1 MSKTTCDLSVI
12 IVNYNVVYFLEQC
25 LNSVFAASKNLN
37 VEVFV
42 VDNNSVDGS
51 VELVR
56 EKFRNVKL
64 IANKEN
70 TGFSKANNQAIQ
82 LSSGKYILLLNP
94 DTVVEEDT
102 FEKTLK
108 FMDEHPEA
116 GGLGVRMI
124 DGKGKFLPESKR
136 GFPSPWVA
144 FCKIFGLSKLF
155 PKSKTF
161 SQYHLGYLSE
171 FEINEIDVLS
181 GAFMLMRKETLDK
194 IGLLDE
200 TFFMYGEDIDLSYR
214 IKLGGYKNYY
224 FPETKII
231 HYKGESTKKSSVNY
245 VFVFYKAMIIFAKKH
260 LSSNNAKLF
269 SVAINFAIYF
279 RASVAILN
287 RFIQKVSLPFFDYSI
302 SLIGLFVLANRWAQH
317 DIHFPDRAYFV
328 SFPLYVLVWLIC
340 NLISGLYDNKNNRF
354 LIWQGTFLG
363 TAIILI
369 CYALLPKEWQFS
381 RLFTIVGS
389 LWYIGQFYLSR
400 IIINLFR
407 NNRLSLPDIPKKRF
421 AIVGNEL
428 EFHRVEQLLSET
440 YPNIE
445 VIIPV
450 SVGERYSNSAG
461 SFEQIDEIIRIH
473 KINELI
479 FCSKNLTAKEIITGM
494 SKIEEQ
500 EIEFKIAQPDTTYLI
515 GSNSIDSSGD
525 LYILNSNN
533 LSRPENLRSK
543 RFMDL
548 IFGLSFLVISPIFIW
563 FFRAKYRFIS
573 NLISVVLGRKSFVGY
588 IQTEKHKMQ
597 QLPKIKPGILPPYN
611 IQKNT
616 SEDTIDRLNL
626 MYAKN
631 FNVLFDIQVII
642 SNWKKLDLTH

>member
-1 MSKTTCDLSVI
+1 MSKTTVDLSVI

-25 LNSVFAASKNLN
+25 LNSVIAASKNLK
-37 VEVFV
+37 VEIFV

-51 VELVR
+51 VELVQ
-56 EKFRNVKL
+56 EKFPQVSL

-70 TGFSKANNQAIQ
+70 TGFSRANNQAIQ

-102 FEKTLK
+102 FEKTIK
-108 FMDEHPEA
+108 FMDEHPDS

-144 FCKIFGLSKLF
+144 FCKIFGLSKVF

-161 SQYHLGYLSE
+161 GQYHLGYLSE

-194 IGLLDE
+194 VGHLDE

-224 FPETKII
+224 YPETKII

-245 VFVFYKAMIIFAKKH
+245 VFVFYKAMVIFAKKH
-260 LSSNNAKLF
+260 LSANNAKLF
-269 SVAINFAIYF
+269 SFAINLAIYF

-287 RFIQKVSLPFFDYSI
+287 RFIQKISLPFFDYLI
-302 SLIGLFVLANRWAQH
+302 SLIGLFVLANRWSQQ
-317 DIHFPDRAYFV
+317 DIHFPNRAYFI
-328 SFPLYVLVWLIC
+328 SFPLYVLVWLCC
-340 NLISGLYDNKNNRF
+340 NFISGLYDNKNNKF

-363 TAIILI
+363 TGFILI

-381 RLFTIVGS
+381 RLFTIIGS
-389 LWYIGQFYLSR
+389 FWYIGQFYLSR
-400 IIINLFR
+400 VITNLFR
-407 NNRLSLPDIPKKRF
+407 NNRFSLPDVPKKRF
-421 AIVGNEL
+421 AIIGNEM

-450 SVGERYSNSAG
+450 SVAERFSNSAG
-461 SFEQIDEIIRIH
+461 DFNQINEIIKIH

-494 SKIEEQ
+494 SKIDGHD
-500 EIEFKIAQPDTTYLI
+500 IEFKIAQPDTTYLI

-533 LSRPENLRSK
+533 LSKPENLRSK
-543 RFMDL
+543 RMMDISFCIIFL
-548 IFGLSFLVISPIFIW
+548 IMSPFILW
-563 FFRAKYRFIS
+563 LFKNKSKFII
-573 NLISVVLGRKSFVGY
+573 NLKDILLGNKSFVGY
-588 IQTEKHKMQ
+588 VHNDKFENQH
-597 QLPKIKPGILPPYN
+597 LPKIKPGILNPYN
-611 IQKNT
+611 VQKNV
-616 SEDTIDRLNL
+616 SDDTIERLNL
-626 MYAKN
+626 MYVKN
-631 FNVLFDIQVII
+631 FSILLDIQVIV
-642 SNWKKLDLTH
+642 SNWRNLDF

>member
-1 MSKTTCDLSVI
+1 MSKTRVDLSVI

-25 LNSVFAASKNLN
+25 LNSVIAASKNLK
-37 VEVFV
+37 VEIFV

-56 EKFRNVKL
+56 EKFSEVNL

-70 TGFSKANNQAIQ
+70 TGFSRANNQAIQ

-108 FMDEHPEA
+108 FMNEHQDS

-144 FCKIFGLSKLF
+144 FCKIFGLSKVF

-161 SQYHLGYLSE
+161 GQYHLGYLSE

-194 IGLLDE
+194 VGHLDE

-245 VFVFYKAMIIFAKKH
+245 VFVFYKAMVIFAKKH
-260 LSSNNAKLF
+260 LSANNAQLF
-269 SVAINFAIYF
+269 SIAINLAIYF
-279 RASVAILN
+279 RASFAILN
-287 RFIQKVSLPFFDYSI
+287 RFVQKISIPFFDYSL
-302 SLIGLFVLANRWAQH
+302 SLIGLFVLANRWAQQ
-317 DIHFPDRAYFV
+317 DIHFPDRAYFI
-328 SFPLYVLVWLIC
+328 SFPIYVLIWLIC
-340 NLISGLYDNKNNRF
+340 NLISGLYDNKNNK
-354 LIWQGTFLG
+354 LLTWQGTIMG
-363 TAIILI
+363 SAIILI
-369 CYALLPKEWQFS
+369 CYALLPKDWQFS

-400 IIINLFR
+400 IIMNLFR
-407 NNRLSLPDIPKKRF
+407 NNRFSLPDAPKKRF
-421 AIVGNEL
+421 AIIGNEI
-428 EFHRVEQLLSET
+428 EFHRVQQLLSET

-450 SVGERYSNSAG
+450 SVGERFTNSAG
-461 SFEQIDEIIRIH
+461 EFNQIDEIIKIH

-494 SKIEEQ
+494 SRIEEKD
-500 EIEFKIAQPDTTYLI
+500 IEFKIAQPDTTYLI
-515 GSNSIDSSGD
+515 GSNSIDTSGD
-525 LYILNSNN
+525 LYVLNSNN

-543 RFMDL
+543 RLVDL
-548 IFGLSFLVISPIFIW
+548 FFASLFCLIYPVIIW
-563 FFRAKYRFIS
+563 FFNHKSVFNANLRAIF
-573 NLISVVLGRKSFVGY
+573 LGRKSFVGFT
-588 IQTEKHKMQ
+588 QTNTIKNQ
-597 QLPKIKPGILPPYN
+597 QLAKIKPGVLSPYE
-611 IQKNT
+611 IPKNT
-616 SEDTIDRLNL
+616 TNDAIERLNL
-626 MYAKN
+626 LYSKN
-631 FNVLFDIQVII
+631 FSILFDIQVIM
-642 SNWKKLDLTH
+642 SNWKKLDI

>member
-1 MSKTTCDLSVI
+1 MSKTRFDLSVI

-25 LNSVFAASKNLN
+25 LNSVIAASKNLN
-37 VEVFV
+37 VEIFV
-42 VDNNSVDGS
+42 VDNSSVDGS
-51 VELVR
+51 IELVKG
-56 EKFRNVKL
+56 KFPDVKL
-64 IANKEN
+64 IANN
-70 TGFSKANNQAIQ
+70 QNSGFSKANNQAIQ
-82 LSSGKYILLLNP
+82 LAEGKYVLLLNP

-102 FEKTLK
+102 FEKTLN
-108 FMDEHPEA
+108 FMNNHPEA

-144 FCKIFGLSKLF
+144 FCKIFGLSKAF

-161 SQYHLGYLSE
+161 GQYHLGYLSE

-245 VFVFYKAMIIFAKKH
+245 VLVFYKAMVIFAKKH
-260 LSSNNAKLF
+260 LSANNAKLF
-269 SVAINFAIYF
+269 SLAINLAIYF

-287 RFIQKVSLPFFDYSI
+287 RFLQKISLPFFDYSI
-302 SLIGLFVLANRWAQH
+302 SLIGLFVLANRWAQQ
-317 DIHFPDRAYFV
+317 DIHFPDRAYFI
-328 SFPLYVLVWLIC
+328 SFPAYILIWLIC
-340 NLISGLYDNKNNRF
+340 NLVSGIYDNKNNKF
-354 LIWQGTFLG
+354 LIWQGTFIG
-363 TAIILI
+363 TGIILI
-369 CYALLPKEWQFS
+369 CYALLPKDWQFS
-381 RLFTIVGS
+381 RLFTLVGS
-389 LWYIGQFYLSR
+389 LWYIAQFYLSR
-400 IIINLFR
+400 IVINLFR
-407 NNRLSLPDIPKKRF
+407 NNQFSFPDIPKKRF
-421 AIVGNEL
+421 AIVGNEH
-428 EFHRVEQLLSET
+428 EFQRVKQLLTET

-450 SVGERYSNSAG
+450 SVGERFSSSAG
-461 SFEQIDEIIRIH
+461 GFDQIDEIIKIH

-479 FCSKNLTAKEIITGM
+479 FCSKNLTAKEIISGM
-494 SKIEEQ
+494 SKIVEQ
-500 EIEFKIAQPDTTYLI
+500 DIEFKIAQPDTTYLI

-543 RFMDL
+543 RFIDLLFSILL
-548 IFGLSFLVISPIFIW
+548 IFASPVFIW
-563 FFRAKYRFIS
+563 FFNDKYQFIS
-573 NLISVVLGRKSFVGY
+573 NLFSIAIGKKSFVGY
-588 IQTEKHKMQ
+588 IQTENPTNQ
-597 QLPKIKPGILPPYN
+597 QLPKIKPGVLPPYTV
-611 IQKNT
+611 QKNT
-616 SEDTIDRLNL
+616 SQDTLDRLNL
-626 MYAKN
+626 MYTKN

-642 SNWKKLDLTH
+642 SNWKKLDSGY

>member
-1 MSKTTCDLSVI
+1 MSKTNLDLSVI

-25 LNSVFAASKNLN
+25 LNSVIAASKNLK
-37 VEVFV
+37 VEIFV

-51 VELVR
+51 VELVK
-56 EKFRNVKL
+56 EKFPDVKL

-82 LSSGKYILLLNP
+82 MSSGRYILLLNP

-102 FEKTLK
+102 FEKTIK
-108 FMDEHPEA
+108 FMDENPDS

-144 FCKIFGLSKLF
+144 FCKIFGLSKIF

-161 SQYHLGYLSE
+161 GQYHLGYLSE

-194 IGLLDE
+194 VGHLDE

-214 IKLGGYKNYY
+214 IKLGGFKNYY
-224 FPETKII
+224 FPDTKII
-231 HYKGESTKKSSVNY
+231 HYKGESTRKSSVNY
-245 VFVFYKAMIIFAKKH
+245 VFVFYKAMVIFAKKH
-260 LSSNNAKLF
+260 LSENNAKLF
-269 SVAINFAIYF
+269 SFAINLAIYF

-287 RFIQKVSLPFFDYSI
+287 RFIQKISLPFFDYLI
-302 SLIGLFVLANRWAQH
+302 SLIGLFVLANRWAQQ
-317 DIHFPDRAYFV
+317 DIHFPERAYFI
-328 SFPLYVLVWLIC
+328 SFPIYVLIWLIC
-340 NLISGLYDNKNNRF
+340 NLISGLYDNKNNKL
-354 LIWQGTFLG
+354 LIWQGTMMG
-363 TAIILI
+363 TALILI
-369 CYALLPKEWQFS
+369 CYALLPKDWQFS

-407 NNRLSLPDIPKKRF
+407 NNRFSLPDVPKKRF
-421 AIVGNEL
+421 AIIGNEF

-445 VIIPV
+445 LIVPV
-450 SVGERYSNSAG
+450 SVGEKFQKAAG
-461 SFEQIDEIIRIH
+461 SYDQIDEIIKIH
-473 KINELI
+473 RINELI

-494 SKIEEQ
+494 SKIEQ
-500 EIEFKIAQPDTTYLI
+500 ADIEYKIAQPDTSYLI

-543 RFMDL
+543 RMVDL
-548 IFGLSFLVISPIFIW
+548 FFGLLFCLISPFIFW
-563 FFRAKYRFIS
+563 CFTNKSGFIR
-573 NLISVVLGRKSFVGY
+573 NMRDILLGRKSFVGY
-588 IQTEKHKMQ
+588 IQSDNKTNNR
-597 QLPKIKPGILPPYN
+597 LPKIKQGILTPYN
-611 IQKNT
+611 VQKNV
-616 SEDTIDRLNL
+616 SDDTLERLNL
-626 MYAKN
+626 LYAKN
-631 FNVLFDIQVII
+631 FSLLFDVQVIM
-642 SNWKKLDLTH
+642 SNWKKLDL